1 MKFQLHKYSIL
12 ALGLTLFSTFAVG
25 QIETIEFIAPDHMQV
40 WDRIEKEAYYEG
52 RDLVGVILEQQV
64 DFFEFASHEVLA
76 DGVNEWTLN
85 LKSEDAQGLSVYF
98 NDFHVPVGAELTRN
112 LLKESFRLFTRG
124 PVDHKR
130 ITTTESGQWRYPWR
144 GCYGDLSPAF

>member
-1 MKFQLHKYSIL
+1 MKFQLLKYSIL
-12 ALGLTLFSTFAVG
+12 ALGLTLFSLLLWAE
-25 QIETIEFIAPDHMQV
+25 IKLSNSLAPDHMQV

-52 RDLVGVILEQQV
+52 RDLVGVILEQV

-98 NDFHVPVGAELTRN
+98 NDFHVPVGAELYM
-112 LLKESFRLFTRG
+112 ESPEGAFETVCKRG
-124 PVDHKR
+124 R
-130 ITTTESGQWRYPWR
+130 
-144 GCYGDLSPAF
+144 